1 MLAVDWKGLITGLRA
16 AWRREISAYFATPL
30 AYVFVAIFL
39 LVLGVFTWDLSRF
52 FDTGAA
58 DLAPFFYWHPWLFML
73 FMPALAMRLWA
84 EEASQGTSELLL
96 SLPVSLPGLVIGK
109 LLAAWTVAAIALLL
123 TFPWWIAVNILGPAD
138 NAAIALTY
146 VMSLIMAGGYLAIGA
161 AVSALTRSAVLAFVI
176 GVLIAFILTAA
187 GWPLVSGVVASVL
200 GAGAG
205 DAIAQFSFL
214 THFETAQRGVL
225 ELRGL
230 FFFFGFIALCVSL
243 NTLFVSQ
250 RRGGAQ

>member
-1 MLAVDWKGLITGLRA
+1 MDWRGILTGIKA

-39 LVLGVFTWDLSRF
+39 LVLSVFTWDLSSF

-58 DLAPFFYWHPWLFML
+58 DLGPFFYWHPWLFML

-84 EEASQGTSELLL
+84 DETNAGTAEILL

-109 LLAAWTVAAIALLL
+109 LLAAWTVAAFALIL
-123 TFPWWIAVNILGPAD
+123 TFPWWITVNILGPAD

-146 VMSLIMAGGYLAIGA
+146 CVSLIMAGAYLAIGS

-187 GWPLVSGVVASVL
+187 GWPLVSGAIANWL

-205 DAIAQFSFL
+205 DAVAQFSFL

-230 FFFFGFIALCVSL
+230 VFYFGFTALFVAL
-243 NTLFVSQ
+243 NTLFVMQ
-250 RRGGAQ
+250 RRAGAQ

>member
-1 MLAVDWKGLITGLRA
+1 MLTIDWRGTLTGMRA

-39 LVLGVFTWDLSRF
+39 LVLGIFTWDMSRF

-58 DLAPFFYWHPWLFML
+58 DLGPFFYWHPWLFML

-84 EEASQGTSELLL
+84 EETSQGTSELLL
-96 SLPVSLPGLVIGK
+96 SLPVSLMGLVLGK
-109 LLAAWTVAAIALLL
+109 LLAAWTVAAVALAL
-123 TFPWWIAVNILGPAD
+123 TFPWWMTVNILGPAD

-146 VMSLIMAGGYLAIGA
+146 LMSLIMAGAYLAIGA

-176 GVLIAFILTAA
+176 GVLVAFILTAA
-187 GWPLVSGVVASVL
+187 GWPLVSGAVASVL
-200 GAGAG
+200 GAPTG
-205 DAIAQFSFL
+205 DASAQFSFL

-230 FFFFGFIALCVSL
+230 IFFFGFIALCVAL
-243 NTLFVSQ
+243 NTLFVGH

>member
-1 MLAVDWKGLITGLRA
+1 MTPDWHGILTGLKS

-52 FDTGAA
+52 FETGAA
-58 DLAPFFYWHPWLFML
+58 DLSPFFYWHPWLFML

-84 EEASQGTSELLL
+84 DETSAGTAELLL
-96 SLPVSLPGLVIGK
+96 SLPVNLVGLVIGK
-109 LLAAWTVAAIALLL
+109 LLAAWTVAAFALLL
-123 TFPWWIAVNILGPAD
+123 TLPWWITVNILGPAD

-146 VMSLIMAGGYLAIGA
+146 FASLLMAGAYLGIGA
-161 AVSALTRSAVLAFVI
+161 AVSALTRSAVLAFVL
-176 GVLIAFILTAA
+176 GVLIAFIFTAA
-187 GWPLVSGVVASVL
+187 GWPLVSGAISSWL
-200 GAGAG
+200 GVTAG

-225 ELRGL
+225 ELRGVL
-230 FFFFGFIALCVSL
+230 FFVGFMMLCVAL
-243 NTLFVSQ
+243 NTLFVGY

>member
-1 MLAVDWKGLITGLRA
+1 MMSQWQGTLTGLRA

-58 DLAPFFYWHPWLFML
+58 DLGPFFYWHPWLFMM
-73 FMPALAMRLWA
+73 FMPALAMRLWS
-84 EEASQGTSELLL
+84 EETSQGTAELLL
-96 SLPVSLPGLVIGK
+96 ALPVSLPGLVIGK
-109 LLAAWTVAAIALLL
+109 LLAAWTVAALALAL
-123 TFPWWIAVNILGPAD
+123 TVPWWIAVNILGPAD
-138 NAAIALTY
+138 NAAIAVTY
-146 VMSLIMAGGYLAIGA
+146 MMSLIMAGAYLAIGA

-176 GVLIAFILTAA
+176 GVLVAFILTAA
-187 GWPLVSGVVASVL
+187 GWPLVSGAVADLL
-200 GAGAG
+200 GPSAG

-230 FFFFGFIALCVSL
+230 IFFFGFIALCVAL
-243 NTLFVSQ
+243 NTLFVSH

>member
-1 MLAVDWKGLITGLRA
+1 MDRQGVVTSLRA

-30 AYVFVAIFL
+30 AYVFIAIFL
-39 LVLGVFTWDLSRF
+39 LVLGIFTWDLSDF
-52 FDTGAA
+52 FDTGTA

-84 EEASQGTSELLL
+84 DEASQGTAELLL
-96 SLPVSLPGLVIGK
+96 SLPVNLPGLVLGK
-109 LLAAWTVAAIALLL
+109 LFAAWTVAGLALVL
-123 TFPWWIAVNILGPAD
+123 TLPWWITVNILGPAD

-146 VMSLIMAGGYLAIGA
+146 VMSFIMAGAYLSIGA

-176 GVLIAFILTAA
+176 GVLVAFLLTAA
-187 GWPLVSGVVASVL
+187 GWPLVSAAVSGLIGPA
-200 GAGAG
+200 AG

-225 ELRGL
+225 ELRGVA
-230 FFFFGFIALCVSL
+230 FYFGFIGLCVAL
-243 NTLFVSQ
+243 NTLFVSH
-250 RRGGAQ
+250 RRGGGQ

>member
-1 MLAVDWKGLITGLRA
+1 MMGQWRGTLTGIKS

-58 DLAPFFYWHPWLFML
+58 DLGPFFYWHPWLFML

-84 EEASQGTSELLL
+84 EEMSAGTAEILL
-96 SLPVSLPGLVIGK
+96 SLPVNLPGLVIGK
-109 LLAAWTVAAIALLL
+109 LLAAWTVAAFALVL
-123 TFPWWIAVNILGPAD
+123 TFPWWITVNILGSAD

-146 VMSLIMAGGYLAIGA
+146 GISLLMAGAYLSIGA
-161 AVSALTRSAVLAFVI
+161 AVSALTRSAVLAFVL
-176 GVLIAFILTAA
+176 GVLVAFIFTAA
-187 GWPLVSGVVASVL
+187 GWPLVSGAIATWL

-230 FFFFGFIALCVSL
+230 IFYFGFIALCVAL
-243 NTLFVSQ
+243 NTLFVSH

>member
-1 MLAVDWKGLITGLRA
+1 MSAFDWSGTVTGMRA
-16 AWRREISAYFATPL
+16 AWRREISAYFATPR

-58 DLAPFFYWHPWLFML
+58 DLGPFFYWHPWLFMM

-84 EEASQGTSELLL
+84 EEASQGTTELLL
-96 SLPVSLPGLVIGK
+96 SLPVSLPGLIIGK
-109 LLAAWTVAAIALLL
+109 LLAAWTVAALALVL
-123 TFPWWIAVNILGPAD
+123 TFPWWVAVNILGPAD

-146 VMSLIMAGGYLAIGA
+146 FMSLLMAGGYLAIGA

-176 GVLIAFILTAA
+176 GVLVAFVLTAA
-187 GWPLVSGVVASVL
+187 GWPLVAGAVADVL
-200 GAGAG
+200 GPGAG

-230 FFFFGFIALCVSL
+230 VFFFGFIALCIGL
-243 NTLFVSQ
+243 NTLFVSH

>member
-1 MLAVDWKGLITGLRA
+1 MMDWHGTFTGIKA

-30 AYVFVAIFL
+30 AYVFIAIFL

-58 DLAPFFYWHPWLFML
+58 DLGPFFYWHPWLFMM

-84 EEASQGTSELLL
+84 EETNSGTAELLL
-96 SLPVSLPGLVIGK
+96 SLPVNLPGLVIGK
-109 LLAAWTVAAIALLL
+109 LLAAWTVAAFALIL
-123 TFPWWIAVNILGPAD
+123 TFPWWMTVNILGPAD

-146 VMSLIMAGGYLAIGA
+146 FVSLVMAGSYLAIGA

-176 GVLIAFILTAA
+176 GVLVAFILTAA
-187 GWPLVSGVVASVL
+187 GWPLVSGAIADWL
-200 GAGAG
+200 GPGAG
-205 DAIAQFSFL
+205 DAVAQFSFL

-225 ELRGL
+225 DFRGVV
-230 FFFFGFIALCVSL
+230 FFFGFTALCIAL
-243 NTLFVSQ
+243 NTLFVAQ
-250 RRGGAQ
+250 RRAGAQ

>member
-1 MLAVDWKGLITGLRA
+1 MMSQWQGTLTGLRA

-58 DLAPFFYWHPWLFML
+58 DLGPFFYWHPWLFMM
-73 FMPALAMRLWA
+73 FMPALAMRLWS
-84 EEASQGTSELLL
+84 EETSQGTAELLL
-96 SLPVSLPGLVIGK
+96 ALPVSLPGLVIGK
-109 LLAAWTVAAIALLL
+109 LLAAWTVAALALAL
-123 TFPWWIAVNILGPAD
+123 TVPWWIAVNILGPAD
-138 NAAIALTY
+138 NAAIAVTY
-146 VMSLIMAGGYLAIGA
+146 MMSLLMAGAYLAIGA

-176 GVLIAFILTAA
+176 GVLVAFILTAA
-187 GWPLVSGVVASVL
+187 GWPLVSGAVADLL
-200 GAGAG
+200 GPSAG

-230 FFFFGFIALCVSL
+230 IFFFGFIALCVAL
-243 NTLFVSQ
+243 NTLFVSH

>member
-1 MLAVDWKGLITGLRA
+1 MDWRGTLTGITA

-30 AYVFVAIFL
+30 AYVFIAIFL
-39 LVLGVFTWDLSRF
+39 LVLGIFTWDLSRF

-58 DLAPFFYWHPWLFML
+58 DLGPFFYWHPWLFMM

-84 EEASQGTSELLL
+84 EETSAGTAELLL
-96 SLPVSLPGLVIGK
+96 ALPVSLPGLVIGK
-109 LLAAWTVAAIALLL
+109 LLAAWTVAAFALIL

-146 VMSLIMAGGYLAIGA
+146 AVSLVMAGAYLAIGA

-176 GVLIAFILTAA
+176 GVLVAFILTAA
-187 GWPLVSGVVASVL
+187 GWPLVSGAIADWL
-200 GAGAG
+200 GPAAG
-205 DAIAQFSFL
+205 DAVAQFSFL

-230 FFFFGFIALCVSL
+230 LFFFGFTALCVAL
-243 NTLFVSQ
+243 NTLFVAQ
-250 RRGGAQ
+250 RRAGSQ

>member
-1 MLAVDWKGLITGLRA
+1 MDWRGTLTGIKA

-30 AYVFVAIFL
+30 AYVFIAIFL
-39 LVLGVFTWDLSRF
+39 LVLGIFTWDLSRF

-58 DLAPFFYWHPWLFML
+58 DLGPFFYWHPWLFML

-84 EEASQGTSELLL
+84 DEANAGTAELLL

-109 LLAAWTVAAIALLL
+109 LLAAWTVAAFALIL

-146 VMSLIMAGGYLAIGA
+146 GVSLVMAGAYLAIGA
-161 AVSALTRSAVLAFVI
+161 AVSGLTRSAVLAFVI

-187 GWPLVSGVVASVL
+187 GWPLVSGAVADWL
-200 GAGAG
+200 GPAAG
-205 DAIAQFSFL
+205 DAVAQFSFL

-230 FFFFGFIALCVSL
+230 LFFSGFTALCVAL
-243 NTLFVSQ
+243 NTLFVAQ
-250 RRGGAQ
+250 RRAGVQ

>member
-1 MLAVDWKGLITGLRA
+1 MLKLDLSGTWTGLKA

-39 LVLGVFTWDLSRF
+39 LVLGIFTWDLSRF

-58 DLAPFFYWHPWLFML
+58 DLEPFFYWHPWLFML
-73 FMPALAMRLWA
+73 FMPALAMRLWSD
-84 EEASQGTSELLL
+84 EASQGTAELLL
-96 SLPVSLPGLVIGK
+96 SLPVNLAGLVIGK
-109 LLAAWTVAAIALLL
+109 LLAAWTVAALALAL
-123 TFPWWIAVNILGPAD
+123 TFPWWLTVNALGPAD

-146 VMSLIMAGGYLAIGA
+146 FMSLIMAGAYLAIGA
-161 AVSALTRSAVLAFVI
+161 AVSALTRSSVLAFVI
-176 GVLIAFILTAA
+176 GVLIAFVLTAA
-187 GWPLVSGVVASVL
+187 GWPLVSGAVASVF

-230 FFFFGFIALCVSL
+230 IFFLGFTALCVAL
-243 NTLFVSQ
+243 NTLFVSH

>member
-1 MLAVDWKGLITGLRA
+1 MDWKGTLTGINA

-30 AYVFVAIFL
+30 AYVFIAIFL

-58 DLAPFFYWHPWLFML
+58 DLGPFFYWHPWLFMM

-84 EEASQGTSELLL
+84 EEANSGTAELLL
-96 SLPVSLPGLVIGK
+96 SLPVNLPGLVIGK
-109 LLAAWTVAAIALLL
+109 LLAAWSVAAFALVL
-123 TFPWWIAVNILGPAD
+123 TFPWWITVNILGPAD

-146 VMSLIMAGGYLAIGA
+146 FMSLVMAGAYLAIGA
-161 AVSALTRSAVLAFVI
+161 AVSALTRSAVLAFVL
-176 GVLIAFILTAA
+176 GVLVAFILTAA
-187 GWPLVSGVVASVL
+187 GWPLVSGAVADWL
-200 GAGAG
+200 GPGAG
-205 DAIAQFSFL
+205 DAVAQFSFL

-230 FFFFGFIALCVSL
+230 FFFLGFTLLCVAL
-243 NTLFVSQ
+243 NTLFVAQ
-250 RRGGAQ
+250 RRAGAQ

>member
-1 MLAVDWKGLITGLRA
+1 MISDWRGTLTGIKS

-30 AYVFVAIFL
+30 AYVFVVIFL

-58 DLAPFFYWHPWLFML
+58 DLGPFFYWHPWLFML

-84 EEASQGTSELLL
+84 EETSSGTAEILL
-96 SLPVSLPGLVIGK
+96 SLPVNLPGLVIGK
-109 LLAAWTVAAIALLL
+109 LLAAWTVAAFALLL
-123 TFPWWIAVNILGPAD
+123 TFPWWITVNILGPAD

-146 VMSLIMAGGYLAIGA
+146 FVSFLMAGAYLSIGA

-176 GVLIAFILTAA
+176 GVLVAFIFTAA
-187 GWPLVSGVVASVL
+187 GWPLVSGAVSSWL

-225 ELRGL
+225 ELRGV
-230 FFFFGFIALCVSL
+230 FFFFGFMALSVAL
-243 NTLFVSQ
+243 NTLFVAHK
-250 RRGGAQ
+250 RGGAQ

>member
-1 MLAVDWKGLITGLRA
+1 MMDWRGTLTGMKA

-30 AYVFVAIFL
+30 AYVFIAIFL

-58 DLAPFFYWHPWLFML
+58 DLGPFFYWHPWLFMM

-84 EEASQGTSELLL
+84 EETSAGTAELLL

-109 LLAAWTVAAIALLL
+109 LLAAWTVAAFALIL
-123 TFPWWIAVNILGPAD
+123 TFPWWLTVNILGPAD

-146 VMSLIMAGGYLAIGA
+146 CVSLIMAGAYLAIGA

-176 GVLIAFILTAA
+176 GVLVAFILTAA
-187 GWPLVSGVVASVL
+187 GWPLVSGAVADWL
-200 GAGAG
+200 GPAAG
-205 DAIAQFSFL
+205 DAVAQFSFL

-230 FFFFGFIALCVSL
+230 FFFFGFMALCVAL
-243 NTLFVSQ
+243 NTLFVAQ
-250 RRGGAQ
+250 RRAGAQ

>member
-1 MLAVDWKGLITGLRA
+1 MMSLTGTLTGLRA

-58 DLAPFFYWHPWLFML
+58 DLAPFFYWHPWLFMM
-73 FMPALAMRLWA
+73 FMPALAMRLWS

-109 LLAAWTVAAIALLL
+109 LLAAWTVAALALVL
-123 TFPWWIAVNILGPAD
+123 TVPWWVAVNVLGPAD

-146 VMSLIMAGGYLAIGA
+146 LMSLIMAGAYLAIGA

-176 GVLIAFILTAA
+176 GVLVAFLLTAA
-187 GWPLVSGVVASVL
+187 GWPLVSGAVADLFGPS
-200 GAGAG
+200 AG

-225 ELRGL
+225 ELRGVL
-230 FFFFGFIALCVSL
+230 FFFGFIGLCIAL
-243 NTLFVSQ
+243 NTLFVSH

>member
-1 MLAVDWKGLITGLRA
+1 MLKLDLSGTWTGLKA

-39 LVLGVFTWDLSRF
+39 LVLGIFTWDLSRF

-58 DLAPFFYWHPWLFML
+58 DLEPFFYWHPWLFML
-73 FMPALAMRLWA
+73 FMPALAMRLWSD
-84 EEASQGTSELLL
+84 EASQGTAELLL
-96 SLPVSLPGLVIGK
+96 SLPVNLAGLVIGK
-109 LLAAWTVAAIALLL
+109 LLAAWTVAALALAL
-123 TFPWWIAVNILGPAD
+123 TFPWWLTVNALGPAD

-146 VMSLIMAGGYLAIGA
+146 FMSLIMAGAYLAIGA
-161 AVSALTRSAVLAFVI
+161 AVSALTRSSVLAFVI
-176 GVLIAFILTAA
+176 GVLIAFMLTAA
-187 GWPLVSGVVASVL
+187 GWPLVSGAVASVF

-230 FFFFGFIALCVSL
+230 VFFLGFTALCVAL
-243 NTLFVSQ
+243 NTLFVSH

>member
-1 MLAVDWKGLITGLRA
+1 MLGVDWHGLVTGIRA

-30 AYVFVAIFL
+30 AYVFVSIFL
-39 LVLGVFTWDLSRF
+39 LVLGIFTWDLSRF

-58 DLAPFFYWHPWLFML
+58 DLGPFFYWHPWLFML

-96 SLPVSLPGLVIGK
+96 SLPVSLSGLVIGK
-109 LLAAWTVAAIALLL
+109 LLAAWTVAAIALVL
-123 TFPWWIAVNILGPAD
+123 TFPWWITVNILGPAD
-138 NAAIALTY
+138 NPAIALTY
-146 VMSLIMAGGYLAIGA
+146 FVSLIMAGGYLAIGA

-176 GVLIAFILTAA
+176 GVLVAFILTAA
-187 GWPLVSGVVASVL
+187 GWPLVSGAIASAL
-200 GAGAG
+200 GPAAG
-205 DAIAQFSFL
+205 DAVAQFSFV

-230 FFFFGFIALCVSL
+230 FFFFGFIALCLAL
-243 NTLFVSQ
+243 NTLFISH